1 MTHHILLIDD
11 SEAIQLAISSVLS
24 ENDYVITT
32 ASDAAEGLAQIE
44 QQPYDLVLLDY
55 ALPDVDGL
63 QVLQQ
68 IMDSQSDL
76 PVVMIT
82 GSGSERL
89 AVNALKSG
97 ASDYVIKSDDF
108 IVKLPHVIRDTLEKS
123 NIQRRNRDLEEQ
135 LRESYKKLKQ
145 LNSALEAKVQGRT
158 EELER
163 AYQLSNELMT
173 KAVDSNMQLAE
184 LYSEVDESRRKMD
197 TQIHELSLLNKV
209 GQKMAAAQEQET
221 LLQVVLDSIAQE
233 VDAEH
238 CAILLLS
245 PDKGHL
251 QVGASRGT
259 PDDLLLAAKSLQG
272 EQLLLH
278 ILREEKPILLQDIE
292 GDARFASLAQ
302 EFPEVDS
309 CMLVPLWTKQFRLGI
324 VTIYGCNTLETLSKE
339 TFDFIASLAGQAA
352 VSLANIQIQEQRMQH
367 EQTEKLGKVTQYAI
381 RQFSPSFELFRQ
393 YAEQLQSDDT
403 LPDDRRQEIGR
414 KMCALH
420 ETVQG
425 VSKELLEFT
434 SGQRGT
440 LHVQTVPVKDL
451 IQDFLAT
458 VESTFIECDLSI
470 QTNLQYTDDIA
481 CDVVKIERV
490 LAILVENAR
499 QAMSPGGVLKILS
512 RLENHGIQFEFIDTG
527 CGMPPDMQARIFDP
541 FVSGAGTQEA
551 GLGLAIAR
559 KILDEHRAR
568 IEVQSVLTQGTTVR
582 VWLPRIQHVRQTQE

>member
-32 ASDAAEGLAQIE
+32 ASDAAEGLACIE

-55 ALPDVDGL
+55 GLPDLDGL

-97 ASDYVIKSDDF
+97 ASDYVVKSGDF
-108 IVKLPHVIRDTLEKS
+108 ITTLPHIIRDTLEKS
-123 NIQRRNRDLEEQ
+123 DIQRRNRDLEGE
-135 LRESYKKLKQ
+135 LRDSYKKLKQ

-197 TQIHELSLLNKV
+197 AQIRELTLLNNV
-209 GQKMAAAQEQET
+209 GQKMAAVQEQET
-221 LLQVVLDSIAQE
+221 LLQVALDSMAQE
-233 VDAEH
+233 VDVDH

-259 PDDLLLAAKSLQG
+259 PDDLLLAAKSLRG
-272 EQLLLH
+272 EELLLR
-278 ILREEKPILLQDIE
+278 ILQEGKPMLLQDVE
-292 GDARFASLAQ
+292 GDARFAPLAQ
-302 EFPEVDS
+302 DFPEVDS
-309 CMLVPLWTKQFRLGI
+309 CLLVPLAVKQFHMGI
-324 VTIYGCNTLETLSKE
+324 VTMYGCDTLETLSKE
-339 TFDFIASLAGQAA
+339 TCDFITSLAGQTAM
-352 VSLANIQIQEQRMQH
+352 SLANIQFQEQRMQH
-367 EQTEKLGKVTQYAI
+367 EQMEKLRKVTQYAI

-393 YAEQLQSDDT
+393 YAEQLQSET

-414 KMCALH
+414 KMFDAH
-420 ETVQG
+420 ETLQG
-425 VSKELLEFT
+425 VSEELVAFT
-434 SGQRGT
+434 RGQRTT
-440 LHVQTVPVKDL
+440 LHVQTIQVKEL

-458 VESTFIECDLSI
+458 VESTFTECDLSI
-470 QTNLQYTDDIA
+470 QMDLQHTEDIA
-481 CDVVKIERV
+481 CDVVKIQRV
-490 LAILVENAR
+490 LAIIAENAR
-499 QAMSPGGVLKILS
+499 QAMSPGGSLKIVS

-527 CGMPPDMQARIFDP
+527 SGMPPDMQARIFDP

-582 VWLPRIQHVRQTQE
+582 VWLPRIQHVRQTQ